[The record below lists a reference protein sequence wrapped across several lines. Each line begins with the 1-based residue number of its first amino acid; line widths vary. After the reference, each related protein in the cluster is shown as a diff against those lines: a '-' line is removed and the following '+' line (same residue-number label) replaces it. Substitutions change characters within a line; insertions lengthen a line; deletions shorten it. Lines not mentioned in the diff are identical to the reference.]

1 MDRTARKEDT
11 FSWRK
16 HQKTLHVNVVK
27 KSIRL
32 KIKGTTERPRLNVF
46 RSSNHIYAQLID
58 DVKGETIV
66 AASTLDKDVNVDH
79 GGNVTAAT
87 EVGTLVGKRAIEK
100 GYENVIFDR
109 GGYVYHGRVAALA
122 DAAREAGLKF

>member
-1 MDRTARKEDT
+1 MANKTSKNVARQ
-11 FSWRK
+11 RR
-16 HQKTLHVNVVK
+16 Q

-66 AASTLDKDVNVDH
+66 AASTLDKDANVDH
-79 GGNVTAAT
+79 GGNVSAAK
-87 EVGTLVGKRAIEK
+87 EVGALVGKRAIEK